1 VIDLAVVE
9 RFGLLLVRPAM
20 VVMVAPGVGGQ
31 HIPPLIKVGLTV
43 LLALGLLPAVA
54 VPRALPEVSL
64 ALVVAR
70 EMAIG
75 LSLAFVLRALIVGAE
90 FAGHLSGQQIGFS
103 YGATIDPQS
112 GVRNNMLAMLYG
124 GLATLGFLAIDGHH
138 ALLRA
143 LAQSYAGLPIGVG
156 HLDPS
161 LVGSVRDIFAL
172 VFIVGARLAAPIV
185 IVLLIV
191 ELAVGLISRASP
203 ALSFM
208 VIGYPIRIIV
218 GLMLLAALIGTV
230 PAVTNS
236 LLEAVL
242 VTGANTARAFR

>member
-1 VIDLAVVE
+1 
-9 RFGLLLVRPAM
+9 
-20 VVMVAPGVGGQ
+20 
-31 HIPPLIKVGLTV
+31 
-43 LLALGLLPAVA
+43 
-54 VPRALPEVSL
+54 
-64 ALVVAR
+64 
-70 EMAIG
+70 
-75 LSLAFVLRALIVGAE
+75 
-90 FAGHLSGQQIGFS
+90 
-103 YGATIDPQS
+103 
-112 GVRNNMLAMLYG
+112 
-124 GLATLGFLAIDGHH
+124 
-138 ALLRA
+138 
-143 LAQSYAGLPIGVG
+143 
-156 HLDPS
+156 
-161 LVGSVRDIFAL
+161 VRDIFAL